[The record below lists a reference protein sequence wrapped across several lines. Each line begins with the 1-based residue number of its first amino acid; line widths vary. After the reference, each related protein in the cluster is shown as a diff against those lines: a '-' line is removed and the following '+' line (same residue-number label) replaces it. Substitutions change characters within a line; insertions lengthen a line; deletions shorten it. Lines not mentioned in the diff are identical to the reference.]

1 MGLSDSVGGAGLAW
15 YPQVALV
22 LFVVT
27 FALVV
32 LRLLASMRSDECERA
47 GTLPLEDARRV
58 DGAEAKETVTVG
70 GEHVER

>member
-22 LFVVT
+22 LFVAT
-27 FALVV
+27 FALV
-32 LRLLASMRSDECERA
+32 LFRLLASMRGDECERA
-47 GTLPLEDARRV
+47 RSMPLDEARRV
-58 DGAEAKETVTVG
+58 DGGEVDGTVG